1 MVQTWI
7 VRPKGI
13 LKDYIQSFELR
24 EFDTQGLELKKP
36 IHAALSKPRTTYWMN
51 PVSIQLDN
59 WPIILTWP

>member
-36 IHAALSKPRTTYWMN
+36 IHAALSKPRTTY
-51 PVSIQLDN
+51 
-59 WPIILTWP
+59 